1 MKQRLDILLVEQ
13 GLAASREKAK
23 AMIMSGVV
31 FVNGQREDKAG
42 STFDEK
48 AAATIEIHGSTLRYV
63 SRGGLKLEKAVEQF
77 GFSLKDKVCMDVGAS
92 TGGFTDCMLQN
103 GAAKVFSVDV
113 GRGQLD
119 WKLRNDERVVCM
131 EKTNMRYVKPEDI
144 GGTRLGSLGIP
155 EFGTDFAMQMLIDT
169 KPKYF
174 SDLVRIAGLSHGTDV
189 WLGNAQVLI
198 QNGTATIST
207 AICTRDDI
215 MIYLIGK
222 GVESGLAFTIMESVR
237 KGKGLRDE
245 WIQTMK
251 DHDVPDWYIWSCK
264 LIKYMFPKAHAAA
277 YVMMAYRIAWYKV
290 FHPLAYYA
298 AFFSIR
304 ATSFSYE
311 LMCMGKERLEYYMA
325 EIRKK
330 GDEASKKEQDT
341 LKDMRIVQE
350 MYARGFDFVPIDLY
364 KAKAHR
370 FQIIGDKL
378 MPALDT
384 IEGLGDKAAE
394 AVVDA
399 AAKGKFLSKDDFRD
413 RTKVSK
419 TVIDLMDDLDLFGDI
434 PQSNQMSLFDF
445 TG

>member
-1 MKQRLDILLVEQ
+1 
-13 GLAASREKAK
+13 
-23 AMIMSGVV
+23 
-31 FVNGQREDKAG
+31 
-42 STFDEK
+42 
-48 AAATIEIHGSTLRYV
+48 
-63 SRGGLKLEKAVEQF
+63 
-77 GFSLKDKVCMDVGAS
+77 
-92 TGGFTDCMLQN
+92 
-103 GAAKVFSVDV
+103 
-113 GRGQLD
+113 
-119 WKLRNDERVVCM
+119 
-131 EKTNMRYVKPEDI
+131 
-144 GGTRLGSLGIP
+144 
-155 EFGTDFAMQMLIDT
+155 
-169 KPKYF
+169 
-174 SDLVRIAGLSHGTDV
+174 
-189 WLGNAQVLI
+189 
-198 QNGTATIST
+198 
-207 AICTRDDI
+207 

-370 FQIIGDKL
+370 FQIIGNKL